1 MVQVSV
7 HGQDSPAEPAVGEG
21 VLAVVAVTLLLVA
34 LALGDRF
41 VCRYPGVDVPDSAV
55 AAQVGLLEIGPQFIV
70 LPFTAVVDDR
80 AQGGLQRSPFLAVGG
95 TVVVRHIYRSVRG
108 SCCQLCLDSAAR
120 SAGITRMA
128 AADQDKCNRS
138 DK

>member
-1 MVQVSV
+1 MLADNEVGVSG
-7 HGQDSPAEPAVGEG
+7 HRG
-21 VLAVVAVTLLLVA
+21 VRNKQLVVLLVTA
-34 LALGDRF
+34 LTFLGILVVDRRN
-41 VCRYPGVDVPDSAV
+41 VLVDTGLVV
-55 AAQVGLLEIGPQFIV
+55 NLVKVHLAQQIGPQLIV

-95 TVVVRHIYRSVRG
+95 TVVVCHIYRSVRG

-128 AADQDKCNRS
+128 AAYQDKCNRS